1 MPPRIVIG
9 IDGYGVQAVVVLLV
23 VVAGFV
29 NVASLFKWAIF
40 HFRGIKPQVP
50 FFVSRFF
57 LNERAQDCA
66 YFIDKEE
73 EYIRLTG
80 KKSKKRLLSPY

>member
-40 HFRGIKPQVP
+40 HFSWYQATST
-50 FFVSRFF
+50 FFSFQDFF
-57 LNERAQDCA
+57 
-66 YFIDKEE
+66 
-73 EYIRLTG
+73 
-80 KKSKKRLLSPY
+80 

>member
-50 FFVSRFF
+50 FFRFKIF
-57 LNERAQDCA
+57 FERTGT
-66 YFIDKEE
+66 
-73 EYIRLTG
+73 RLC
-80 KKSKKRLLSPY
+80 LFH